1 MALGRQWTT
10 LSLVG
15 VTSEANPSVVYGLF
29 MAGLLKR
36 QRLLVATGFTVVAV
50 AFGGQIVTVEYH
62 SGSLN
67 SGYELFF
74 GVAYTVAYGLLASA
88 TWEWFRWLEDNL
100 ASGTGL
106 TRVFRLL
113 ACANLVFAIGL
124 VSVTYYWVHEA
135 ISTPY
140 DGKLSIAIPTT
151 NGLQLF
157 GFCLV
162 SAGFWW
168 AASVLGAARPDLTPA
183 ESNAGEIAD
192 IDVPI

>member
-1 MALGRQWTT
+1 MVCSWRGYSRGSVCWLPLGSPWW
-10 LSLVG
+10 
-15 VTSEANPSVVYGLF
+15 PLF
-29 MAGLLKR
+29 RRSDRDGRIPL
-36 QRLLVATGFTVVAV
+36 
-50 AFGGQIVTVEYH
+50 
-62 SGSLN
+62 GSLN
-67 SGYELFF
+67 SGDELFF

-88 TWEWFRWLEDNL
+88 TWEWFRWLKNNL